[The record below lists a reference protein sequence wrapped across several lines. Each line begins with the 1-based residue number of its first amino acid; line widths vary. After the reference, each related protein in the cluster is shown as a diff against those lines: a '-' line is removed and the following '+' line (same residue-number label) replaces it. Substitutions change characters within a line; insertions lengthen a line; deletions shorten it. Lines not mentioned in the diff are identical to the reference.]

1 MIDNKTK
8 QILRHQLIDYMED
21 NNLSAADFKKGGK
34 ATFPVSITLVR
45 DLLYTQKRK
54 AAWKPRS
61 QYLVL
66 KFFGIEHNFDFVDGN
81 YIIKEQKVRHEEP
94 TD

>member
-8 QILRHQLIDYMED
+8 QILRHQLMDYMED
-21 NNLSAADFKKGGK
+21 NNLSAADFKKNGK
-34 ATFPVSITLVR
+34 AVFPVSITMVR
-45 DLLYTQKRK
+45 DLLYDQKRK

-66 KFFGIEHNFDFVDGN
+66 KFFGIDSNFDFVDGN
-81 YIIKEQKVRHEEP
+81 YIIKKQEVRNEQ
-94 TD
+94 